1 MADDLDK
8 LMLAYSRKGMQ
19 DWRDADAAL
28 KSAARRCLR
37 NAIAEQQQDVNFTVD
52 GRHTDPQFI
61 PMPRHEGADFEWCFF
76 LPKKV
81 NGELR
86 SLILFIL
93 VNCARRDCI
102 AFRFEGSQRGR
113 HGYAHLQLTSKL
125 KNLGLTA
132 TPDVDGQSQCLPEW
146 LPDSYP
152 AFPIPARNWTEMFLA
167 MVTAVHGHS
176 GGVDVLIQEIFQEVQ
191 RPHDARRCMNVLEK
205 MLLKLH

>member
-1 MADDLDK
+1 MPDDLTN
-8 LMLAYSRKGMQ
+8 LMLAYSQRGMRE
-19 DWRDADAAL
+19 WSNAKVGL
-28 KSAARRCLR
+28 KKVAMQCLF
-37 NAIAEQQQDVNFTVD
+37 NGIAEGPADVDWTVG
-52 GRHTDPQFI
+52 GRHSDPKFI
-61 PMPRHEGADFEWCFF
+61 PMPRCGFKGFEWCFF

-132 TPDVDGQSQCLPEW
+132 TPGVDGQSQCLPEW

-191 RPHDARRCMNVLEK
+191 RPHDARKCMNVLEK
-205 MLLKLH
+205 MLVKLH